1 MESMFQGCSGL
12 TGMNISTLNTENV
25 TTMES
30 MFQGCSGLTSIN
42 ISNNNMKN
50 VETLTSFLNGC
61 SGLTSLDI
69 SNWDTSSAKT
79 MTSMLQGCSGLSSL
93 TIGNINTENVTNMGS
108 IFSGCSGLTSIDVSG
123 LDTENVTT
131 MASMFYGCSKLSNL
145 DISDFNT
152 DKVSTVTSMFSGC
165 SALKSIELGDFN
177 TSAVKSLT
185 SMFQNCN
192 NLTTL
197 DLSSFDTS
205 LVTTMTSMFQ
215 DCSKLTTIYVSNKFV
230 TSAVT
235 STGSKKM
242 FENCLSLI
250 GGAGTEWSS
259 SNITHTYAHIDGGT
273 DNPGYFTD
281 TLNRNIKVTVGGIA
295 QIRLGSNSETYS
307 IQTQPDDNIVGVTL
321 NNNKLIITGRNTGTT
336 TAVIGIDGTS
346 DIITINILVISA
358 NYSIS
363 TDGDVQT
370 YQTLAEAL
378 ADASDNQTIKVMQ
391 NVSDNSIITVDKNV
405 TLDTDGKTITNSRTI
420 TVNADCKL
428 TITGDGTIT
437 SGEDINL
444 ITNNGTVE
452 IASATISSTVANT
465 SYSAIANSGTV
476 TMSGGTVSGV
486 YKGINNY
493 AVNTATATVEIS
505 GGLIKAT
512 DTGTTSYGIYN
523 YGTSATYKKT
533 VNVTGGTVGALDGDY
548 YGIYN
553 YGAAATTNVKGGTV
567 AGSDRGIHNQTNAET
582 NIGDLDIPVSNE
594 TPVIIG
600 RTTGMY
606 KNGTTGKW
614 NYYNGILKGKTN
626 SYSGTVT
633 KVRDYYYIEAGTE
646 EIDGETYKTA
656 YLSKYDVFAKLYD
669 TDSDSTGDTLVL
681 SNDFNFTYSGEVEND
696 YGGVTNTI
704 TKNSNVPWYSQRT
717 SIKKVEI
724 LNEIHPKAVAYF
736 FYGCTNLTE
745 IVGLTNMKTTDATNM
760 HSMFY
765 NCSEL
770 ETIDVSSFDTSNVTV
785 MTSMFRG
792 CSKLTTIYAS
802 SSFVTTGVTSSG
814 TMFTGCTSIV
824 GGAGTVYN
832 SKKVTA
838 TYAHIDGGT
847 ANPGYFTEK

>member
-1 MESMFQGCSGL
+1 MFQGCRGL
-12 TGMNISTLNTENV
+12 TSLDVTRFNTEKVTDMGAMFGTCYGLTSLNISTFNTENV
-25 TTMES
+25 TNMS
-30 MFQGCSGLTSIN
+30 DMFANDFGLT
-42 ISNNNMKN
+42 
-50 VETLTSFLNGC
+50 
-61 SGLTSLDI
+61 
-69 SNWDTSSAKT
+69 
-79 MTSMLQGCSGLSSL
+79 SL
-93 TIGNINTENVTNMGS
+93 TIGNINTENVTAMNSM
-108 IFSGCSGLTSIDVSG
+108 FNGCSGLSSIDISG

-131 MASMFYGCSKLSNL
+131 MNSMFNLCSGLTTLDVSTFNTENVTNMGSMFNGCSKLSNL

-346 DIITINILVISA
+346 DIITINILVIAA
-358 NYSIS
+358 NYSI
-363 TDGDVQT
+363 TTGDNVQT

-378 ADASDNQTIKVMQ
+378 ADASDNQTIKAMQ

-567 AGSDRGIHNQTNAET
+567 AGYYRGIHNATNAET

-600 RTTGMY
+600 NTNGIY
-606 KNGTTGKW
+606 KNGGSW
-614 NYYNGILKGKTN
+614 NFYNGILKGKTN
-626 SYSGTVT
+626 SYSGAVAD
-633 KVRDYYYIEAGTE
+633 VRDYYYMEEGTE
-646 EIDGETYKTA
+646 NIGGETYKTA
-656 YLSKYDVFAKLYD
+656 YLQKYLVFARLYD

-696 YGGVTNTI
+696 YGGVTDALTSYS
-704 TKNSNVPWYSQRT
+704 KVPWYNQRT
-717 SIKKVEI
+717 SITKVEI
-724 LNEIHPKAVAYF
+724 LNEIHPKSVAYF

-745 IVGLTNMKTTDATNM
+745 IVGLTNMKTTDVTTM

-765 NCSEL
+765 NCSKL
-770 ETIDVSSFDTSNVTV
+770 ETIDASSFDTSNVTV

-792 CSKLTTIYAS
+792 CSKLTTIYVS
-802 SSFVTTGVTSSG
+802 SSFVTTRVTSSG